1 MRLLR
6 LYGTMQKNEKGVL
19 EIGEVGI
26 DKLVDEFDTPLIVL
40 DEKEIRNKIDEYK
53 KGLSSYPGES
63 KILYASKAFA
73 NRTLYR
79 IFKEENISLDVVS
92 GGELYTALKAN
103 FPAEEVFFHGNNK
116 LASEIELAL
125 KNNIGGFIVDNF
137 PEAKL
142 LNDLADKYNK
152 NVEVMIRL
160 TPGIAAHTH
169 DFMVTGKVDSKF
181 GVGIK
186 NGDAE
191 KLVDLISNKY
201 KNLKLK
207 GIHAHIGSQ
216 IYKKEGFLK
225 LIEIMVKFMKD
236 MKNENGIT
244 MTKLDLGGGLGI
256 PHTED
261 DPVIPIKKYVK
272 EMVEKV
278 IKEVNN
284 HNYPLPELLLE
295 PGRSIIGTAGTTLYE
310 IGMIKDIENIKKYIT
325 INGGMSDNIRPSLY
339 GAEYEAFLANKMNA
353 KPEEEVSIA
362 GKCCETGDILI
373 KDIKL
378 PVSKRG
384 DILAVTCTG
393 AYTYALSNNYNGIP
407 RPAIVL
413 INEGEANLIVK
424 RESYKDLIKNDVI
437 PAGY

>member
-1 MRLLR
+1 
-6 LYGTMQKNEKGVL
+6 
-19 EIGEVGI
+19 
-26 DKLVDEFDTPLIVL
+26 LVDEFDTPLIVL
-40 DEKEIRNKIDEYK
+40 DEKEIRDKIDQYIE
-53 KGLSSYPGES
+53 GLSSYPGDS
-63 KILYASKAFA
+63 KVLYASKAFA

-79 IFKEENISLDVVS
+79 IFEEKGISLDVVS
-92 GGELYTALKAN
+92 GGELYTALKAD
-103 FPAEEVFFHGNNK
+103 FPAKEIFFHGNNK
-116 LASEIELAL
+116 LPSEIELAL

-142 LNDLADKYNK
+142 LNELAEKYDK

-191 KLVDLISNKY
+191 KLVELISNKY
-201 KNLKLK
+201 KNLELK

-216 IYKKEGFLK
+216 IYKKESFLK
-225 LIEIMVKFMKD
+225 LIEIMVKFMAD
-236 MKNENGIT
+236 MKDKNNII

-261 DPVIPIKKYVK
+261 DPLVPIKKYVK
-272 EMVEKV
+272 EMVKKV
-278 IKEVNN
+278 LKETNN
-284 HNYPLPELLLE
+284 YNYPLPELLLE

-310 IGMIKDIENIKKYIT
+310 IGMIKDIKNVKKYIT

-339 GAEYEAFLANKMNA
+339 GAEYDAFLANKMNE
-353 KPEEEVSIA
+353 KGKEEVSIA

-373 KDIKL
+373 KDITL
-378 PVSKRG
+378 PESQRG

-413 INEGEANLIVK
+413 VNQGKANLIVE
-424 RESYKDLIKNDVI
+424 RESYEDLINHDVI

>member
-1 MRLLR
+1 MR
-6 LYGTMQKNEKGVL
+6 LYGTMKKNKKGVL
-19 EIGEVGI
+19 GIGEVSVNE
-26 DKLVDEFDTPLIVL
+26 LVDEFGTPLIVL
-40 DEKEIRNKIDEYK
+40 DEKEIRNKIDQYTE
-53 KGLSSYPGES
+53 GLSTYPGDS
-63 KILYASKAFA
+63 RVLYASKAFA

-79 IFKEENISLDVVS
+79 IFEKEGISLDVVS
-92 GGELYTALKAN
+92 GGELYTALKAD
-103 FPAEEVFFHGNNK
+103 FPAEEIFFHGNNK
-116 LASEIELAL
+116 LDSEIELAL
-125 KNNIGGFIVDNF
+125 KNDIGGFIIDNF

-142 LNDLADKYNK
+142 LNKLAEKYNK
-152 NVEVMIRL
+152 KVEVMIRL
-160 TPGIAAHTH
+160 TPGIDAHTH

-191 KLVDLISNKY
+191 RLVELISNKY
-201 KNLKLK
+201 NNLNLK

-216 IYKKEGFLK
+216 IYQKESFLK
-225 LIEIMVKFMKD
+225 LTEIMVKFMAD
-236 MKNENGIT
+236 MRNENNVI
-244 MTKLDLGGGLGI
+244 MSKLDLGGGLGI

-261 DPVIPIKKYVK
+261 DPVISIKKHVE

-278 IKEVNN
+278 VEEISEYS
-284 HNYPLPELLLE
+284 YPLPELLLE
-295 PGRSIIGTAGTTLYE
+295 PGRSIIGTAGTTLYK
-310 IGMIKDIENIKKYIT
+310 IGMIKDIENVKKYIT

-339 GAEYEAFLANKMNA
+339 GAKYEAFLANKMNA
-353 KPEEEVSIA
+353 LPEEEVSIA

-373 KDIKL
+373 KNIKL
-378 PVSKRG
+378 PLSQKG

-413 INEGEANLIVK
+413 VNEGEANLIVK
-424 RESYKDLIKNDVI
+424 RESYDDLLRHDVM

>member
-1 MRLLR
+1 MRSLR
-6 LYGTMQKNEKGVL
+6 LYGTMQKNQNGIL
-19 EIGEVGI
+19 EIGNISAV
-26 DKLVDEFDTPLIVL
+26 KLADEFDTPLIVL
-40 DEKEIRNKIDEYK
+40 DEKEIKDKISQYK
-53 KGLSSYPGES
+53 EGLSSYPGNS
-63 KILYASKAFA
+63 KVLYASKAFS

-79 IFKEENISLDVVS
+79 IFKEKDISLDVVS
-92 GGELYTALKAN
+92 GGELYTALKAD
-103 FPAEEVFFHGNNK
+103 FPTEEIFFHGNNK
-116 LASEIELAL
+116 LPSEIELAL
-125 KNNIGGFIVDNF
+125 KNDIGGFIVDNF

-142 LNDLADKYNK
+142 LNELAEKYDK

-191 KLVDLISNKY
+191 KLVKLISNKY
-201 KNLKLK
+201 KNLDLK

-216 IYKKEGFLK
+216 IYKKESFLK
-225 LIEIMVKFMKD
+225 LIEIMVKFMAD
-236 MKNENGIT
+236 MKEKNNII
-244 MTKLDLGGGLGI
+244 MNKLDLGGGLGI

-261 DPVIPIKKYVK
+261 DPVIPIKRYVK
-272 EMVEKV
+272 EMVKKV
-278 IKEVNN
+278 LKEVKSYD
-284 HNYPLPELLLE
+284 YPLPELLLE
-295 PGRSIIGTAGTTLYE
+295 PGRSIIGTAGTTLYK
-310 IGMIKDIENIKKYIT
+310 IGMIKDIKNVKKYIT

-339 GAEYEAFLANKMNA
+339 GAKYDAFLANKMNGEN
-353 KPEEEVSIA
+353 KEEVSIA

-373 KDIKL
+373 KDITL
-378 PVSKRG
+378 SESKRG

-413 INEGEANLIVK
+413 VNEGEANLIVE
-424 RESYKDLIKNDVI
+424 RESYKDLIKHDVI

>member
-1 MRLLR
+1 MR
-6 LYGTMQKNEKGVL
+6 LYGTMKKNKKGIL
-19 EIGEVGI
+19 EIGEIGV

-40 DEKEIRNKIDEYK
+40 DEKEVRDKIDQYIE
-53 KGLSSYPGES
+53 GLSSYPGDS
-63 KILYASKAFA
+63 KVLYASKAFA

-79 IFKEENISLDVVS
+79 LFEEKGISLDVVS
-92 GGELYTALKAN
+92 GGELYTALKAD
-103 FPAEEVFFHGNNK
+103 FPANEIFFHGNNK
-116 LASEIELAL
+116 LPSEIELAL

-142 LNDLADKYNK
+142 LNELAEKYDK

-186 NGDAE
+186 NDDAE
-191 KLVDLISNKY
+191 KLVELISNRY
-201 KNLKLK
+201 KNLELK

-216 IYKKEGFLK
+216 IYKKESFLK
-225 LIEIMVKFMKD
+225 LIEIMVKFMSD
-236 MKNENGIT
+236 MKDKNNIT

-261 DPVIPIKKYVK
+261 DPLVPIKKYVK
-272 EMVEKV
+272 EMVKKV
-278 IKEVNN
+278 LKETNN
-284 HNYPLPELLLE
+284 YNYPLPELLLE

-310 IGMIKDIENIKKYIT
+310 IGMIKDIKNVKKYIT

-339 GAEYEAFLANKMNA
+339 GAEYDAFLANKMNA
-353 KPEEEVSIA
+353 ENEEEVSIA

-378 PVSKRG
+378 PESQKG

-413 INEGEANLIVK
+413 VNQGKANLIVE
-424 RESYKDLIKNDVI
+424 RESYEDLINHDVI